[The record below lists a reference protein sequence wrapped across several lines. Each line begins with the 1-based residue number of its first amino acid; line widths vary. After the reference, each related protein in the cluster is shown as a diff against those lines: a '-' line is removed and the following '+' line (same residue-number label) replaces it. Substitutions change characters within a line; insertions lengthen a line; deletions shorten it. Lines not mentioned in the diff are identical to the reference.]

1 MKKSIIA
8 IIGLALL
15 LVLVESPAKGNTKP
29 TIAVIDTGIDATHN
43 LVSGKI
49 VHEVC
54 ILDFKLCPNAQN
66 FMEGVGAATLDPI
79 KASKNGF
86 YHGTQIAS
94 VITQNNP
101 NVNLV
106 VIRIIPM
113 TATGFRASTSLNTV
127 QKALEWVD
135 KNHQAYNIV
144 AVNMSQSYISKVG
157 CTKHAPI
164 ENAISSLASKNIP
177 SFFPTGNGY
186 NYSKADF
193 PACIVSSISVGA
205 TDPAYGKE
213 MSPALYSNNS
223 LDTDFFALGTMFAAS
238 PNNKTSN
245 SVGTS
250 NASAL
255 MAAKWVLV
263 KELNPGLSMSQV
275 YDRIKSQARYLEHKR
290 SGKMFIVD
298 LVN

>member
-1 MKKSIIA
+1 MKKSIIT

-15 LVLVESPAKGNTKP
+15 LVMAGTSANGNTKP
-29 TIAVIDTGIDATHN
+29 TIAVIDTGIDATHS

-54 ILDFKLCPNAQN
+54 ILDFKVCPNGQD
-66 FMEGVGAATLDPI
+66 FMEGLGSATLDPS

-106 VIRIIPM
+106 VIRIVPM
-113 TATGFRASTSLNTV
+113 TATGFRASTSLTAV
-127 QKALEWVD
+127 QRALEWVD
-135 KNHQAYNIV
+135 KNHQTYNIV
-144 AVNMSQSYISKVG
+144 AVNMSQSYSSKSG
-157 CTKHAPI
+157 CTKHIPI
-164 ENAISSLASKNIP
+164 ESAISSLASKNVP

-186 NYSKADF
+186 NYSKIDF
-193 PACIVSSISVGA
+193 PACVTSSVSVGA
-205 TDPAYGKE
+205 TDPAYGKK
-213 MSPALYSNNS
+213 MSPALYSNSS

-238 PNNKTSN
+238 PGNKTAN

-250 NASAL
+250 NSSAL
-255 MAAKWVLV
+255 MAAKWVAV
-263 KELNPGLSMSQV
+263 KELNPSLSMSQV
-275 YDRIKSQARYLEHKR
+275 YDRIKSQSRYLEHKR

>member
-15 LVLVESPAKGNTKP
+15 LVMVGTSAKGNTKP
-29 TIAVIDTGIDATHN
+29 TIAVIDTGIDATHS

-54 ILDFKLCPNAQN
+54 LLDFNTCPNGTN
-66 FMEGVGAATLDPI
+66 FMEGVGAATLDPVR
-79 KASKNGF
+79 ASKNGF

-113 TATGFRASTSLNTV
+113 TANGLRASTSLTAV
-127 QKALEWVD
+127 QRALEWVD

-144 AVNMSQSYISKVG
+144 AVNMSQSYVSKDA
-157 CTKHAPI
+157 CTKHVPI
-164 ENAISSLASKNIP
+164 ENVINSLASKNIP
-177 SFFPTGNGY
+177 SFFPTGNGS
-186 NYSKADF
+186 NYSKIDF
-193 PACIVSSISVGA
+193 PACIASSISVGA
-205 TDPAYGKE
+205 TDPAYGKQ

-223 LDTDFFALGTMFAAS
+223 ASTDFFALGTMFAAA
-238 PNNKTSN
+238 PNNKTAN

-250 NASAL
+250 NSSAL
-255 MAAKWVLV
+255 MAAKWVAV

-275 YDRIKSQARYLEHKR
+275 YDRIKSQSRYLEHKR

>member
-15 LVLVESPAKGNTKP
+15 LVMVGTSAKGNTKP
-29 TIAVIDTGIDATHN
+29 TIAVIDTGIDATHS

-49 VHEVC
+49 TQEVC
-54 ILDFKLCPNAQN
+54 VLDFKLCPNGQD
-66 FMEGVGAATLDPI
+66 FMEGTGAATLDPV

-106 VIRIIPM
+106 VIRITPM
-113 TATGFRASTSLNTV
+113 TQAGFRASTSLTAV
-127 QKALEWVD
+127 QRALEWVD
-135 KNHQAYNIV
+135 KNHQTYNIV
-144 AVNMSQSYISKVG
+144 AVNMSQTYKSANS
-157 CTKHAPI
+157 CTKHSPI

-186 NYSKADF
+186 NYSRIDF
-193 PACIVSSISVGA
+193 PACFAPSISVGA
-205 TDPAYGKE
+205 TDPAYGKQ
-213 MSPALYSNNS
+213 MSPSLYSNNS
-223 LDTDFFALGTMFAAS
+223 VDTDFFLLGTMITAS
-238 PNNKTSN
+238 PNNKKAN

-250 NASAL
+250 NSSAL
-255 MAAKWVLV
+255 LAAKWVAV
-263 KELNPGLSMSQV
+263 KELNPSLSMSQV

>member
-15 LVLVESPAKGNTKP
+15 LVLVESPARGNTKP

-54 ILDFKLCPNAQN
+54 ILDFNTCPNKTN
-66 FMEGVGAATLDPI
+66 FMEGVGAATLDPAR
-79 KASKNGF
+79 ASKNGF

-106 VIRIIPM
+106 VIRIVPM
-113 TATGFRASTSLNTV
+113 TANGFRASTSLKAV
-127 QKALEWVD
+127 QRALEWVD
-135 KNHQAYNIV
+135 NNHQTYNIV
-144 AVNMSQSYISKVG
+144 AVNMSQAYKSSNT
-157 CTKHAPI
+157 CSNHAPI
-164 ENAISSLASKNIP
+164 ENSINSLVSKNIP

-186 NYSKADF
+186 NYSKIDF
-193 PACIVSSISVGA
+193 PACIKSSISVGA
-205 TDPAYGKE
+205 TDPGYGKE
-213 MSPALYSNNS
+213 MSASLYSNNS
-223 LDTDFFALGTMFAAS
+223 LDTDFFALGTMFAAA
-238 PNNKTSN
+238 PNNKTEN

-255 MAAKWVLV
+255 MAAKWAAV
-263 KELNPGLSMSQV
+263 KDLNPSLSMSQV

>member
-1 MKKSIIA
+1 MKKGIIA

-15 LVLVESPAKGNTKP
+15 LVIIGTPAKGNTKP
-29 TIAVIDTGIDATHN
+29 TIAVIDTGIDATHS
-43 LVSGKI
+43 LVSGRI

-54 ILDFKLCPNAQN
+54 ILDFKSCPNGEN
-66 FMEGVGAATLDPI
+66 FMEGAGAATLDPV
-79 KASKNGF
+79 KAGKNGF

-113 TATGFRASTSLNTV
+113 TVKGSRASTSLTTV
-127 QKALEWVD
+127 QTALEWVD

-144 AVNMSQSYISKVG
+144 AVNMSQLYTSKVA
-157 CTKHAPI
+157 CTKHVPI
-164 ENAISSLASKNIP
+164 ENAINSLASKNIP
-177 SFFPTGNGY
+177 SFFPTGNSY
-186 NYSKADF
+186 NYSKTDF
-193 PACIVSSISVGA
+193 PACFASSISVGA

-223 LDTDFFALGTMFAAS
+223 LDTDFFALGTMLAAS
-238 PNNKTSN
+238 PENKISN

-255 MAAKWVLV
+255 MAAKWVTV
-263 KELNPGLSMSQV
+263 KELNPALSMSQV

>member
-15 LVLVESPAKGNTKP
+15 LVMVGTSAKGNTKP
-29 TIAVIDTGIDATHN
+29 TIAVIDTGIDPTHS

-54 ILDFKLCPNAQN
+54 ILDFRTCPNKQN
-66 FMEGVGAATLDPI
+66 FMEGPGAATLDPV

-94 VITQNNP
+94 VVTQNNP

-106 VIRIIPM
+106 IIRIVPM
-113 TATGFRASTSLNTV
+113 TANGFRASTSLNAV
-127 QKALEWVD
+127 QRALEWVD

-144 AVNMSQSYISKVG
+144 AVNMSQSHVSKNA
-157 CTKHAPI
+157 CTSHVPI
-164 ENAISSLASKNIP
+164 ENAIKSLASKNIP
-177 SFFPTGNGY
+177 SFFPTGNKS
-186 NYSKADF
+186 NYSKIDF
-193 PACIVSSISVGA
+193 PACVASSISVGA
-205 TDPAYGKE
+205 TDPAYGKQ
-213 MSPALYSNNS
+213 MSPAIYSNNS
-223 LDTDFFALGTMFAAS
+223 LETDFFALGTMLAAS
-238 PNNKTSN
+238 PGNKITN

-250 NASAL
+250 NSSAL
-255 MAAKWVLV
+255 LAAKWVAV
-263 KELNPGLSMSQV
+263 KELNPSLSMPEI
-275 YDRIKSQARYLEHKR
+275 YDRIKSQSRYLEHKR

>member
-8 IIGLALL
+8 IIGIALL
-15 LVLVESPAKGNTKP
+15 LVITGTSAKGNTKP
-29 TIAVIDTGIDATHN
+29 TIAVIDTGIDATHSHI
-43 LVSGKI
+43 SGRV

-54 ILDFKLCPNAQN
+54 ILDFNTCPNGSN
-66 FMEGVGAATLDPI
+66 FMEGIGAATLDPT
-79 KASKNGF
+79 KASRNGF

-94 VITQNNP
+94 VITKNNS

-113 TATGFRASTSLNTV
+113 TSNGFRASTSLTAV
-127 QKALEWVD
+127 QRALEWVD

-144 AVNMSQSYISKVG
+144 AVNMSQSYVSKNA
-157 CTKHAPI
+157 CTKHVPI
-164 ENAISSLASKNIP
+164 ENAINSLASKNIP
-177 SFFPTGNGY
+177 SFFPTGNGS
-186 NYSKADF
+186 NYSKVDF
-193 PACIVSSISVGA
+193 PACVTSSISVGA
-205 TDPAYGKE
+205 TDPAYGKQ
-213 MSPALYSNNS
+213 MSPALYSNNA
-223 LDTDFFALGTMFAAS
+223 LDTDFFALGTMFAAA
-238 PNNKTSN
+238 PNNKTAN

-250 NASAL
+250 NSSAL
-255 MAAKWVLV
+255 MAAKWVAV
-263 KELNPGLSMSQV
+263 KELNPSLSMTQI

>member
-15 LVLVESPAKGNTKP
+15 LVMVGTSAKGNTKP
-29 TIAVIDTGIDATHN
+29 TIAVIDTGIDAKHS
-43 LVSGKI
+43 LVSEKI

-54 ILDFKLCPNAQN
+54 LLDFNTCPNGTN
-66 FMEGVGAATLDPI
+66 FMEGVGAATLDPV

-106 VIRIIPM
+106 VIRIVPM
-113 TATGFRASTSLNTV
+113 TVKGSRASTSLTAV
-127 QKALEWVD
+127 QRALEWVD
-135 KNHQAYNIV
+135 KNHQRYNIV
-144 AVNMSQSYISKVG
+144 AVNMSQSYVSKNA
-157 CTKHAPI
+157 CTSHVPI
-164 ENAISSLASKNIP
+164 ENAINSLVSKNIP
-177 SFFPTGNGY
+177 SFFPTGNGS
-186 NYSKADF
+186 NYSKIDF
-193 PACIVSSISVGA
+193 PACIPSSISVGA
-205 TDPAYGKE
+205 TDPAYGKQ
-213 MSPALYSNNS
+213 MSPAIYSNNS
-223 LDTDFFALGTMFAAS
+223 ASSDFFALGTMFAAT
-238 PNNKTSN
+238 PNNKTAN

-255 MAAKWVLV
+255 MAAKWVAV
-263 KELNPGLSMSQV
+263 KDLNPSLSMSQV

-290 SGKMFIVD
+290 SGKVFIVD

>member
-8 IIGLALL
+8 IIGIALL
-15 LVLVESPAKGNTKP
+15 LVITGTSAKGSTKP
-29 TIAVIDTGIDATHN
+29 TIAVIDTGIDATHS

-54 ILDFKLCPNAQN
+54 LLDFNTCPNGTN
-66 FMEGVGAATLDPI
+66 FMEGVGAATLDPAR
-79 KASKNGF
+79 ASRNGF

-113 TATGFRASTSLNTV
+113 TANGLRASTSLTAV
-127 QKALEWVD
+127 QRALEWVD
-135 KNHQAYNIV
+135 KNHQKYNIV
-144 AVNMSQSYISKVG
+144 AVNMSQSYVSRDA
-157 CTKHAPI
+157 CTKHVPI
-164 ENAISSLASKNIP
+164 ENAINSLALKNIP
-177 SFFPTGNGY
+177 SFFPTGNGS
-186 NYSKADF
+186 NYSKIDF
-193 PACIVSSISVGA
+193 PACVASSISVGA
-205 TDPAYGKE
+205 TDPAYGKQ
-213 MSPALYSNNS
+213 MSPAIYSNNS
-223 LDTDFFALGTMFAAS
+223 SVTDFFALGTMFAAA
-238 PNNKTSN
+238 PNNKTEN

-250 NASAL
+250 NSSAL
-255 MAAKWVLV
+255 MAAKWVAV
-263 KELNPGLSMSQV
+263 KELNPSLSMSQV
-275 YDRIKSQARYLEHKR
+275 YDRIKSQSRYLEHKR

>member
-1 MKKSIIA
+1 MKKSIIG

-15 LVLVESPAKGNTKP
+15 LVMVGTPAKGNTKP
-29 TIAVIDTGIDATHN
+29 TIAVIDTGIDATHS
-43 LVSGKI
+43 LVSGRI
-49 VHEVC
+49 VYEVC
-54 ILDFKLCPNAQN
+54 VLDFKSCPNRQN
-66 FMEGVGAATLDPI
+66 FMEGAGAATLDPL

-94 VITQNNP
+94 VITQSNP

-106 VIRIIPM
+106 VIRIVPM
-113 TATGFRASTSLNTV
+113 TATGFRASTSLTAV
-127 QKALEWVD
+127 QRALEWVD
-135 KNHQAYNIV
+135 KNHQTYNIV
-144 AVNMSQSYISKVG
+144 AVNMSQTYSSKSA
-157 CTKHAPI
+157 CTKNVPI
-164 ENAISSLASKNIP
+164 ENAINSLAAKNIP

-186 NYSKADF
+186 NYSKTDF
-193 PACIVSSISVGA
+193 PACVSSSISVGA
-205 TDPAYGKE
+205 TDPSYGGQ

-238 PNNKTSN
+238 PNNKTAN

-250 NASAL
+250 NSSAL
-255 MAAKWVLV
+255 IAAKWVAV
-263 KELNPGLSMSQV
+263 KELNPTLSMSQV

>member
-15 LVLVESPAKGNTKP
+15 LVMVGTSAKGNTKP
-29 TIAVIDTGIDATHN
+29 TIAVIDTGIDATHS

-54 ILDFKLCPNAQN
+54 ILDFRVCPNGQN
-66 FMEGVGAATLDPI
+66 FMEGAGAATLDPL

-113 TATGFRASTSLNTV
+113 TVKGYRASTSLTAV
-127 QKALEWVD
+127 QRALEWVD
-135 KNHQAYNIV
+135 KNHQRYNIV
-144 AVNMSQSYISKVG
+144 AVNMSQSYVSKNA
-157 CTKHAPI
+157 CTKHVPI
-164 ENAISSLASKNIP
+164 ENAIGSLASKNIP
-177 SFFPTGNGY
+177 SFFPTGNRS
-186 NYSKADF
+186 NYSKIDF
-193 PACIVSSISVGA
+193 PACIASSISVGA
-205 TDPAYGKE
+205 TDPAYGKQ
-213 MSPALYSNNS
+213 MSPAIYSNNS
-223 LDTDFFALGTMFAAS
+223 SATDFFALGTMFAAS
-238 PNNKTSN
+238 PNNKTAN

-250 NASAL
+250 NSSAL
-255 MAAKWVLV
+255 MAAKWVAV
-263 KELNPGLSMSQV
+263 KELNPSLSMSQV
-275 YDRIKSQARYLEHKR
+275 YDRIKSQARYLEHRR

>member
-15 LVLVESPAKGNTKP
+15 LVMVGTSAKGNPKP
-29 TIAVIDTGIDATHN
+29 TIAVIDTGIDITHSSISN
-43 LVSGKI
+43 RV

-54 ILDFKLCPNAQN
+54 ILDFRTCPNNNN
-66 FMEGVGAATLDPI
+66 FMEGLGAATLDPVR
-79 KASKNGF
+79 ASKNGF
-86 YHGTQIAS
+86 YHGTQMAHVVAKNS
-94 VITQNNP
+94 

-113 TATGFRASTSLNTV
+113 TASGARASTSLNTV
-127 QKALEWVD
+127 ARALDWVD
-135 KNHQAYNIV
+135 KNHAKYNIV
-144 AVNMSQSYISKVG
+144 AVNMSQSYKSPNS
-157 CTKHAPI
+157 CTSHPAI
-164 ENAISSLASKNIP
+164 ENSINSLASKNIP
-177 SFFPTGNGY
+177 SFFPTGNDR
-186 NYSKADF
+186 NYSKIDF
-193 PACIVSSISVGA
+193 PACITSSISVGA
-205 TDPAYGKE
+205 MDPAYGE
-213 MSPALYSNNS
+213 VMSPSLYSNNS
-223 LDTDFFALGTMFAAS
+223 ENTDFFALGTMFSAA
-238 PNNKTSN
+238 PNNKTAN

-255 MAAKWVLV
+255 MSAKWATV

-275 YDRIKSQARYLEHKR
+275 YDRIKSQSRYLEHKR

>member
-1 MKKSIIA
+1 MKKTIIA
-8 IIGLALL
+8 MIGLALL
-15 LVLVESPAKGNTKP
+15 LVMIGTPAKGNTKP
-29 TIAVIDTGIDATHN
+29 TIAVIDTGIDATHS

-49 VHEVC
+49 VYEVC
-54 ILDFKLCPNAQN
+54 VLDFKSCPNGQN
-66 FMEGVGAATLDPI
+66 FMEGAGAATLDPL

-94 VITQNNP
+94 VITQSNP

-106 VIRIIPM
+106 VIRIVPM
-113 TATGFRASTSLNTV
+113 TATGSRASTSLTAV
-127 QKALEWVD
+127 QRALEWVD

-144 AVNMSQSYISKVG
+144 AVNMSQSYSSKVG
-157 CTKHAPI
+157 CTKHLPI
-164 ENAISSLASKNIP
+164 ENAINSLASKNIP

-186 NYSKADF
+186 NYSKTDF
-193 PACIVSSISVGA
+193 PACVSSSISVGA
-205 TDPAYGKE
+205 TDPSYGGQ

-238 PNNKTSN
+238 PNNKTAN

-250 NASAL
+250 NSSAL
-255 MAAKWVLV
+255 IAAKWVAV
-263 KELNPGLSMSQV
+263 KELNPTLSMSQV

>member
-15 LVLVESPAKGNTKP
+15 LVMVGTSAKGNTKP

-54 ILDFKLCPNAQN
+54 LLDFNTCPNKTN
-66 FMEGVGAATLDPI
+66 FMEGVGSATLDPV

-106 VIRIIPM
+106 VIRIVPM
-113 TATGFRASTSLNTV
+113 TAAGFRASTSLTAV
-127 QKALEWVD
+127 QRALEWVD
-135 KNHQAYNIV
+135 KNHQTYNIV
-144 AVNMSQSYISKVG
+144 AVNMSQSYISRDA
-157 CTKHAPI
+157 CTKHVRI
-164 ENAISSLASKNIP
+164 ENAINSLASKNIP
-177 SFFPTGNGY
+177 SFFPTGNKS
-186 NYSKADF
+186 NYSKIDF
-193 PACIVSSISVGA
+193 PACISSSVSVGA
-205 TDPAYGKE
+205 TDPGYGKQ
-213 MSPALYSNNS
+213 MSPAIYSNNS
-223 LDTDFFALGTMFAAS
+223 ESTDFFALGTIVTAA
-238 PNNKTSN
+238 PNNKTAN

-250 NASAL
+250 NSSAM
-255 MAAKWVLV
+255 MAAKWVAV
-263 KELNPGLSMSQV
+263 KELNPSLSMSEV

>member
-15 LVLVESPAKGNTKP
+15 LVMVGTSAKGNTKP
-29 TIAVIDTGIDATHN
+29 TIAVIDTGIDATHSS
-43 LVSGKI
+43 VSGKI

-54 ILDFKLCPNAQN
+54 VLDFNTCPNRTN
-66 FMEGVGAATLDPI
+66 FMEGVGAATLDPAR
-79 KASKNGF
+79 ASRNGF

-106 VIRIIPM
+106 IIRIIPM
-113 TATGFRASTSLNTV
+113 TANGLRASTSLTAV
-127 QKALEWVD
+127 QRALEWVD
-135 KNHQAYNIV
+135 KNHQTYNIV
-144 AVNMSQSYISKVG
+144 AVNMSQSYVSRDA
-157 CTKHAPI
+157 CTKHVPI
-164 ENAISSLASKNIP
+164 ENAINSLASKNIP

-186 NYSKADF
+186 NYSKIDF
-193 PACIVSSISVGA
+193 PACIASSISVGA
-205 TDPAYGKE
+205 TDPAYGKQ

-223 LDTDFFALGTMFAAS
+223 ASTDFFALGTMFAAA
-238 PNNKTSN
+238 PNNKTAN

-250 NASAL
+250 NSSAL
-255 MAAKWVLV
+255 MAAKWVAV

-275 YDRIKSQARYLEHKR
+275 YDRIKSQSRYLEHKR